1 MPARSISSCWPR
13 ASPLRN
19 RTISTTLAPA
29 LFLAAPPYDA
39 LSTALN
45 FFRINVSSTDS
56 GADDPVYTP
65 GGTGATVRTYFDATF
80 GSNGIRR
87 LLTCNTRTALQ
98 TAAARVPEFSVALV
112 VVNSDVYGGSG
123 GGVATF
129 SLAPG
134 ATEIA
139 LHEIGHTAYGL
150 ADEYPY
156 YAGGSEPGHDHHPP
170 DEPSEPNVTT
180 NSNPTTLKWRSAIAP
195 TTAIPTMSNP
205 SCGQAD
211 DRPSPVPPGT
221 VGLFEGAHYYHCGAY
236 RPEFD
241 CKMRTIGVPFCQ
253 VCCEVIRRRI
263 DPQAIL
269 ISSGMA
275 GRPQA

>member
-1 MPARSISSCWPR
+1 M
-13 ASPLRN
+13 
-19 RTISTTLAPA
+19 
-29 LFLAAPPYDA
+29 
-39 LSTALN
+39 
-45 FFRINVSSTDS
+45 
-56 GADDPVYTP
+56 
-65 GGTGATVRTYFDATF
+65 RTYFDATF

-170 DEPSEPNVTT
+170 DEPD
-180 NSNPTTLKWRSAIAP
+180 W
-195 TTAIPTMSNP
+195 
-205 SCGQAD
+205 
-211 DRPSPVPPGT
+211 
-221 VGLFEGAHYYHCGAY
+221 
-236 RPEFD
+236 
-241 CKMRTIGVPFCQ
+241 
-253 VCCEVIRRRI
+253 VC
-263 DPQAIL
+263 L
-269 ISSGMA
+269 
-275 GRPQA
+275 